1 MGRSVK
7 IRRSGAYG
15 VAGALVLIGSQFLPI
30 STPYWYQEA
39 VFCLVCALAGVALYF
54 NAHEKRAGD
63 AKRSIG
69 FFALAVLLI
78 LFALLSL
85 LPLVL

>member
-1 MGRSVK
+1 M
-7 IRRSGAYG
+7 
-15 VAGALVLIGSQFLPI
+15 LVVSQFLPM
-30 STPYWYQEA
+30 STPYWYEVA
-39 VFCLVCALAGVALYF
+39 VFCFVCALAGVALYF
-54 NAHEKRAGD
+54 NARERRAGD

-69 FFALAVLLI
+69 FFTLAVLVI

>member
-1 MGRSVK
+1 M
-7 IRRSGAYG
+7 
-15 VAGALVLIGSQFLPI
+15 LVGSQFLPM
-30 STPYWYQEA
+30 STPYLYEVA

-54 NAHEKRAGD
+54 NAHERRAGE
-63 AKRSIG
+63 AKRNIG
-69 FFALAVLLI
+69 FFTLAVLVI